1 MNKLPDHAIA
11 PGFFADPAVVPQLAA
26 MGLTSLDSVFAFD
39 RCQDVNA
46 KGLAAHRSRTCFTLP
61 DGVTVYLKR
70 YTRTPILRQ
79 LANWLD
85 HRRRGCTALYDGH
98 RTKELDAAGV
108 SVPQTIAWG
117 YEWDGLF
124 EKRSFIMIRE
134 IADAHSLEERLPD
147 FMGDFSAAAAQR
159 RKAFIAQVAEFVRR
173 FHATG
178 CRHRDLYLCHIF
190 LDTRGTLHL
199 IDLHR
204 VFKPLLLGGRFRLKD
219 LTQLYYSA
227 PGCAVSRADRLRF
240 YLHYRSKKRLT
251 LFDKWFI
258 SRIKSK
264 AAQIAARDRN
274 RGRIVPF
281 ES

>member
-1 MNKLPDHAIA
+1 MNKLPNHELS
-11 PGFFADPAVVPQLAA
+11 PGFFADPAVVPQLTA

-39 RCQDVNA
+39 RCRDVNA
-46 KGLAAHRSRTCFTLP
+46 TGLAAHRSRTCFTLP

-85 HRRRGCTALYDGH
+85 HRRRGCTAFYDGH
-98 RTKELDAAGV
+98 RTEELDAAGV
-108 SVPQTIAWG
+108 PVPHTIAWG
-117 YEWDGLF
+117 YEWTGLF

-147 FMGDFSAAAAQR
+147 YMSDFSPAANIQ
-159 RKAFIAQVAEFVRR
+159 RKAFITQVADFVRR
-173 FHATG
+173 FHAAG

-190 LDTRGTLHL
+190 LDACDTLHL

-219 LTQLYYSA
+219 MTQLYYSA
-227 PGCAVSRADRLRF
+227 PGRIISRADRLRF
-240 YLHYRSKKRLT
+240 YLTYRGKKRLT
-251 LFDKWFI
+251 LCDKWFI

-264 AAQIAARDRN
+264 AAKIAARDRH
-274 RGRIVPF
+274 RGRIVPY